1 MRKLLLT
8 AGLALALAGPALA
21 QDKRFDVFTGYSF
34 ARLETP
40 SPDRSNLHG
49 WNAAV
54 EARLNPFFG
63 LVGDFS
69 GHYGERTIVPGAQRN
84 INTHAALF
92 GPRVRL
98 PGRVRPFAHALFG
111 VARGSAG
118 VFGSTSSDTAFG
130 MAAGGGI
137 DADLTDEGGVSWR
150 IVQADYLMNRFFDR
164 NNNNFRLSTGLVF
177 RF

>member
-1 MRKLLLT
+1 LS
-8 AGLALALAGPALA
+8 LAVPAAA
-21 QDKRFDVFTGYSF
+21 QDKRLEVYTGYSY
-34 ARLETP
+34 ARFETP

-54 EARLNPFFG
+54 QINASDWFG
-63 LVGDFS
+63 LVADFS
-69 GHYGERTIVPGAQRN
+69 GHYGQRQILPGVDRN
-84 INTHAALF
+84 INTYGAFF

-111 VARGSAG
+111 AARGSAG

-130 MAAGGGI
+130 MVAGGGI
-137 DADLTDEGGVSWR
+137 DADLTDGGGVAWR

-164 NNNNFRLSTGLVF
+164 NNNNFRLSSGLVF
-177 RF
+177 RW

>member
-8 AGLALALAGPALA
+8 AGALLLLASATTA
-21 QDKRFDVFTGYSF
+21 QDKRFEVFTGYSF
-34 ARLETP
+34 SRVDTA
-40 SPDRSNLHG
+40 SPGRSNLHG

-54 EARLNPFFG
+54 EANVNRFFG

-69 GHYGERTIVPGAQRN
+69 GHYGERTVIPGIQRN

-118 VFGSTSSDTAFG
+118 VFGSTNSDTAFG

-137 DADLTDEGGVSWR
+137 DADLTDDGGVSWR

>member
-1 MRKLLLT
+1 MRRLMLT
-8 AGLALALAGPALA
+8 VALMLAVAGTAAA
-21 QDKRFDVFTGYSF
+21 QDKKVEIFTGYSF

-40 SPDRSNLHG
+40 SPDRSSLHG
-49 WNAAV
+49 WNAAI
-54 EARLNPFFG
+54 EAKLNPVLG
-63 LVGDFS
+63 LVADFS
-69 GHYGERTIVPGAQRN
+69 GHYGNRTVLPGIERN

-92 GPRVRL
+92 GPRLSL

-130 MAAGGGI
+130 MAVGGGV
-137 DADLTDEGGVSWR
+137 DADLTDGGGVSWR
-150 IVQADYLMNRFFDR
+150 IIQADYLMNRFFDR
-164 NNNNFRLSTGLVF
+164 TNNNFRLSSGLVF

>member
-8 AGLALALAGPALA
+8 AALVLVAASHAAA
-21 QDKRFDVFTGYSF
+21 QDYKVEVFTGYSY

-40 SPDRSNLHG
+40 SPDRSHLHG
-49 WNAAV
+49 WNAAI
-54 EARLNPFFG
+54 EAKLNPVLG
-63 LVGDFS
+63 LVADFS
-69 GHYGERTIVPGAQRN
+69 GHYGNRLVAPGIEQN
-84 INTHAALF
+84 INTYSALF
-92 GPRVRL
+92 GPRLQV

-118 VFGSTSSDTAFG
+118 VFGSTSGDTAFG

-137 DADLTDEGGVSWR
+137 DADLTDSGRVSWR
-150 IVQADYLMNRFFDR
+150 IIQADYLMNRFFNR
-164 NNNNFRLSTGLVF
+164 NNNNFRLSSGLVF